1 MRYFTYHKDAGTS
14 HCEKMRVG
22 GPQTFFFDFFNCL
35 NSMPY
40 HKNKGKKNA
49 SEAKSIIIL
58 FGSFCSIR
66 FTVQCSLPS
75 FCRLLPAFKMQ
86 ISQVIEFH

>member
-14 HCEKMRVG
+14 HCEKNAG
-22 GPQTFFFDFFNCL
+22 GWSATFFFDLSFQLFEFNGIT
-35 NSMPY
+35 
-40 HKNKGKKNA
+40 KTRENA

-58 FGSFCSIR
+58 FGSFCRIR